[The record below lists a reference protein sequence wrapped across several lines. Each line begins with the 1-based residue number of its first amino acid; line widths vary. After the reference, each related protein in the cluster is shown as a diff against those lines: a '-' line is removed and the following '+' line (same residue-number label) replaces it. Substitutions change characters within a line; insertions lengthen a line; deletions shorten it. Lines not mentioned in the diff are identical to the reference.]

1 MEEFMSLLDE
11 KIVSQ
16 LKDVFKGLNKDVN
29 LKLFTQEIECNFCK
43 DTHNLI
49 QEVAAT
55 SDKIKLEVYDFQR
68 DKEIADQYNITKI
81 PALVVMDEK
90 DRGIRFFGIPSGY
103 EFTSLISAITLV
115 STGAHQLKKSTQDF
129 LNYIKKPVH
138 LQVFVTPTCPYC
150 PPAVIM
156 AHQMAYF
163 SEYIT
168 ADMVEASEFTPL
180 AVKYNI
186 QGVPRTVVNETEF
199 LEGAAPEEYLI
210 EKIKA
215 SL

>member
-1 MEEFMSLLDE
+1 MAMLDE

-16 LKDVFKGLNKDVN
+16 LKELFKGLDKEVN
-29 LKLFTQEIECNFCK
+29 LKFFTQELECAFCK
-43 DTHNLI
+43 DTHNLL
-49 QEVAAT
+49 QEVAAS
-55 SDKIKLEVYDFQR
+55 SDKIKLEVFDFQK
-68 DKEIADQYNITKI
+68 DKEVAEQYKIDKI

-103 EFTSLISAITLV
+103 EFTSLIESIKLV
-115 STGAHQLKKSTQDF
+115 STGKLQLKESTKDF
-129 LNYIKKPVH
+129 LNTVKKPVH

-150 PPAVIM
+150 PPAVVL
-156 AHQMAYF
+156 AHQMAYY
-163 SEYIT
+163 SEYIR
-168 ADMVEASEFTPL
+168 ADMVEASEFNTL
-180 AVKYNI
+180 SIKYNV

-215 SL
+215 FL

>member
-1 MEEFMSLLDE
+1 MSMLNE
-11 KIVSQ
+11 KIIDQ
-16 LKDVFKGLNKDVN
+16 LKDLFKGLNHDVH
-29 LKLFTQEIECNFCK
+29 LKFFTQEMECQYCK
-43 DTHNLI
+43 ETHGLLEEISSVNP
-49 QEVAAT
+49 
-55 SDKIKLEVYDFQR
+55 KIHLDIYDFQKNQ
-68 DKEIADQYNITKI
+68 KEVEEYKIDKI

-103 EFTSLISAITLV
+103 EFSSLISSIMLV
-115 STGAHQLKKSTQDF
+115 STGNHQLKKSTQDF
-129 LNYIKKPVH
+129 LNYVKKPVH
-138 LQVFVTPTCPYC
+138 LQVFVSPTCPYC
-150 PPAVIM
+150 PPAVIL

-180 AVKYNI
+180 AIKYQV
-186 QGVPRTVVNETEF
+186 QGVPRTVVNESVF

-210 EKIKA
+210 EKIKE